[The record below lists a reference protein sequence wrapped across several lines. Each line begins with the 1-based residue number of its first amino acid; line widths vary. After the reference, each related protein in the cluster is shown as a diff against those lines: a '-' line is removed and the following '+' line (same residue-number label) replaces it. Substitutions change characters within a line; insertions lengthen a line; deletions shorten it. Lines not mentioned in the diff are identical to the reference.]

1 MMPVGTEHSSGRA
14 WWEGMGAGSGAGI
27 KKPLLKQG
35 LPLNSSSENITAA
48 LNSRP

>member
-1 MMPVGTEHSSGRA
+1 MPAGAEHSERA
-14 WWEGMGAGSGAGI
+14 CLVEVGGGISAGI